1 MHIVDSERVK
11 EELRHGRR
19 TGRVHG
25 AYLFEGPQGTGKRAT
40 ALWFARLLLCRGDA
54 DDPCEACPDCT
65 RSQSRDGVSQH
76 ADLMIIEP
84 DGAEILVGQIR
95 EMQSRLGLV
104 ANEGGRR
111 VVLILDAERLRL
123 GSANALLKT
132 LEEPPTATSIIL
144 CATAAATLPIT
155 IRSRSTLLRFGR
167 QAESAVADALRES
180 GFSDA
185 DATLTAAL
193 GGGSVAA
200 ATSWAD
206 EFLEDAREMR
216 AAIEGA
222 SRDSASALMD
232 FAEGFRGGGGGPGAA
247 ARTRTR
253 AQLLLAVHAAI
264 SRASVERAARE
275 GDANGLARW
284 LDRAD
289 AGARAPR
296 ELVRRNLN
304 PQLVVEGLLL
314 GLRDG
319 G

>member
-1 MHIVDSERVK
+1 MHIGDSERVK

-19 TGRVHG
+19 ADRVHG

-84 DGAEILVGQIR
+84 DGAEIRVGQIR

-123 GSANALLKT
+123 ESANALLKT

-185 DATLTAAL
+185 DATLAAAL
-193 GGGSVAA
+193 GGGSIAA

-206 EFLEDAREMR
+206 EFLEDAREMS

-232 FAEGFRGGGGGPGAA
+232 FAEGFRGGAAAGAA
-247 ARTRTR
+247 ARQRTR
-253 AQLLLAVHAAI
+253 AQLMLAVHAAI
-264 SRASVERAARE
+264 SRASIERAARE

-289 AGARAPR
+289 AGARARR